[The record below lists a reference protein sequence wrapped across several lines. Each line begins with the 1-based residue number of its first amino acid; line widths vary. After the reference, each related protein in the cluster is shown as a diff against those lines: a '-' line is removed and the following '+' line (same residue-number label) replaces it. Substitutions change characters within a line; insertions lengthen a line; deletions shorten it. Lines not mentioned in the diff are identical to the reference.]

1 MSRAFVKEDDSG
13 KAEPQVDLPMSEYPN
28 FVTPAGLRM
37 LRDKVRAFEEER
49 ARLKEH
55 EAELAAQSH
64 LPRVEQELRYWE
76 ERLRTAILV
85 DPAKQPRDK
94 VAFGAVVTVADEDG
108 KERDY
113 AIVGEDEAEPQNG
126 KVSYVSPLARA
137 LDGAVVGD
145 LITWKRP
152 AGDQELE
159 VMAIK
164 YEEDN

>member
-1 MSRAFVKEDDSG
+1 MSRAFVKEDDAG
-13 KAEPQVDLPMSEYPN
+13 TPEEKVDLPVSAHPN
-28 FVTPAGLRM
+28 FVTPAGLQM
-37 LRDKVRAFEEER
+37 LRDKVKQYEDER
-49 ARLKEH
+49 ATLKEH
-55 EAELAAQSH
+55 DSELASQSH

-94 VAFGAVVTVADEDG
+94 VAFGAVVTVADEDD
-108 KERDY
+108 KRHDY
-113 AIVGEDEAEPQNG
+113 QIVGEDESEPQNG

-137 LDGAVVGD
+137 MDGAEVGD
-145 LITWKRP
+145 LIVWKRP

-164 YEEDN
+164 YEG